1 MSDRFATHNV
11 TNQVP
16 PLTDVNL
23 FASDTALNDAVT
35 REGAA
40 ASARTLNAFGLT
52 AGSQESRELAILAN
66 RHPPELEHARPLWP
80 PPRRRH
86 LPSRLP

>member
-1 MSDRFATHNV
+1 MSDRFATDAV
-11 TNQVP
+11 SNQVP

-23 FASDTALNDAVT
+23 FATDVALTDAVT

-52 AGSQESRELAILAN
+52 AGSEEVR
-66 RHPPELEHARPLWP
+66 
-80 PPRRRH
+80 
-86 LPSRLP
+86 